1 MDEGGTVYLAENMH
15 LKVGVKRIMSVAMAA
30 VIAGLCSPGGSA
42 CATRLSLNGTSGI
55 LMTPTADIAADGA
68 LAAGAS
74 FVDKKWAV
82 DYRDKYDNV
91 AYFVTLGYLPRLEMS
106 MRVTVFPGSS
116 FSLEDPDRSEKDRM
130 FSLKVLA
137 LKERGHWPALALGS
151 EDLTGTKRFNTLF
164 AVASKGLS
172 LGRAGPLRL
181 HLGYGSDQMDAKNHP
196 LVGVFGGLAKALWKG
211 GELLAEY
218 DTDKVN
224 VGLRVEPVPY
234 VSLLVSAL
242 NFESFAGVVNV
253 NFQL

>member
-1 MDEGGTVYLAENMH
+1 MGEGGAVHLENDMNRN
-15 LKVGVKRIMSVAMAA
+15 GVKKVVSVAMAA
-30 VIAGLCSPGGSA
+30 VVVSLCSPGGSA
-42 CATRLSLNGTSGI
+42 CATQLSLNGTSGI
-55 LMTPTADIAADGA
+55 LMTPTADIAADRA
-68 LAAGAS
+68 LAAGVS

-82 DYRDKYDNV
+82 DYRDIFDNV
-91 AYFVTLGYLPRLEMS
+91 AYFATVGYLPRLEVS
-106 MRVTVFPGSS
+106 MRVTVFPRSS
-116 FSLEDPDRSEKDRM
+116 FSVEDPERSEKDRM

-137 LKERGHWPALALGS
+137 LKERCHWPALALGS

-172 LGRAGPLRL
+172 LGRAGTIRL
-181 HLGYGSDQMDAKNHP
+181 HLGYGSDRIEAKNHP
-196 LVGVFGGLAKALWKG
+196 LDGVFGGLAKALWKG

-242 NFESFAGVVNV
+242 NVESFAGMVHV